1 MTAFAQSPS
10 ELHSVQALAKALP
23 LLPLR
28 EVGRVLEVHFPVANT
43 PRDIPHGLSRVP
55 DGYTVVLA
63 SEGLVHAVD
72 VTTWT
77 RDVVWLSATAN
88 NTRARIVFYT
98 LQEGALINVV
108 P

>member
-1 MTAFAQSPS
+1 MSAFARTPS
-10 ELHSVQALAKALP
+10 ERESVEAAAAALP

-28 EVGRVLEVHFPVANT
+28 EIGRILEVHFPVANT
-43 PRDIPHGLSRVP
+43 RRDVPHGLSRVP
-55 DGYTVVLA
+55 DGYFLILE
-63 SEGLVHAVD
+63 SEGLVRAVD

-77 RDVVWLSATAN
+77 RDVAWLSASAN
-88 NTRARIVFYT
+88 NTRARLVFYT